1 MTSGFHKY
9 PYPIRLATVLFCLIL
24 IVFICWKLQV
34 VIVPLIF
41 SLIFSV
47 MIYPLAR
54 LLQKWKFSKGLAA
67 LSAVVIA
74 SVAIGSISYFLWTQI
89 SQLSE
94 QMPQLADKLDV
105 LYTQFQ
111 AHLYHQYGIAESVQ
125 TAQIKN
131 QLNHIANDNGGKI
144 LGWAFREIANFL
156 TDVTLIPLF
165 VFFLLYFR
173 DFFLEFFCKAF
184 TTADNDVINTIL
196 TRMCEVIQSWLV
208 GLVAVMVI
216 VGTLNTVGLLS
227 LGIQYAALFG
237 FLAALLLPIPY
248 AGIIIG
254 SLLPALMALAT
265 KDSYWYAVGAVTVFL
280 FVQILEGNLI
290 TPYVIGSKISINP
303 LVSILSLILFGN
315 LWGIS
320 GLILALPITA
330 MCKVIFDAVPEMQ
343 PFGFVLGEPEK
354 KFLSQS
360 MGDLPLPI
368 NKPLSKVKVKRQKQ
382 KVETEKAEVA

>member
-1 MTSGFHKY
+1 MTSDFQKY
-9 PYPIRLATVLFCLIL
+9 PYPVRLASVLICLIL
-24 IVFICWKLQV
+24 IVFICAKLQV

-67 LSAVVIA
+67 LSAVIIA
-74 SVAIGSISYFLWTQI
+74 SAALGSIIYFLWTQV
-89 SQLSE
+89 SQLNE
-94 QMPQLADKLDV
+94 QIPHLAEKLDI
-105 LYTQFQ
+105 LYNQFQ
-111 AHLYHQYGIAESVQ
+111 YHLYKEYGIAQSDQ
-125 TAQIKN
+125 TEQIKN

-144 LGWAFREIANFL
+144 LGWALKEVANFL

-184 TTADNDVINTIL
+184 ASADNEVINDVL
-196 TRMCEVIQSWLV
+196 KRMCEVIQSWLV
-208 GLVAVMVI
+208 GLVAVMAI
-216 VGTLNTVGLLS
+216 VGALNTIGLLA
-227 LGIQYAALFG
+227 LGIEYAALFG
-237 FLAALLLPIPY
+237 FLAALLLLIPY
-248 AGIIIG
+248 IGITIG
-254 SLLPALMALAT
+254 SLLPALLALAT
-265 KDSYWYAVGAVTVFL
+265 KDSYWYAVGAVVIFL
-280 FVQILEGNLI
+280 FVQVLEGNLI

-303 LVSILSLILFGN
+303 LVAILSLILFGN

-330 MCKVIFDAVPEMQ
+330 MCKVVFDSVPEMK

-354 KFLSQS
+354 HFLNQDS
-360 MGDLPLPI
+360 PIPI
-368 NKPLSKVKVKRQKQ
+368 NKPLSKPRVKSA
-382 KVETEKAEVA
+382 KAKAA

>member
-1 MTSGFHKY
+1 MNTGFYKY
-9 PYPIRLATVLFCLIL
+9 PYPVRLAVVLLCLIL
-24 IVFICWKLQV
+24 IVFICDQLQV

-47 MIYPLAR
+47 MIYPLAK
-54 LLQKWKFSKGLAA
+54 LLQRWKLSKGLAA
-67 LSAVVIA
+67 LFSVVIA
-74 SVAIGSISYFLWTQI
+74 SVAIGSIIYFLWAQI

-94 QMPQLADKLDV
+94 QMPQLADKLDT
-105 LYTQFQ
+105 LYKEFQ
-111 AHLYHQYGIAESVQ
+111 THLYHKYGIAKSDQ
-125 TAQIKN
+125 TYQIKN
-131 QLNHIANDNGGKI
+131 QLNHLANDNGGKI
-144 LGWAFREIANFL
+144 LGWAFKEIANFI

-184 TTADNDVINTIL
+184 STADNEVINTIL

-208 GLVAVMVI
+208 GLVAVMII
-216 VGTLNTVGLLS
+216 VGTLNTIGLVS

-237 FLAALLLPIPY
+237 FLAALLLLIPY
-248 AGIIIG
+248 VGIIIG

-265 KDSYWYAVGAVTVFL
+265 KDSYWYAIGAMAVFL

-303 LVSILSLILFGN
+303 LVAILSLILFGN

-330 MCKVIFDAVPEMQ
+330 MCKVIFDAVPEMK

-354 KFLSQS
+354 HFLNEA
-360 MGDLPLPI
+360 DLPIPI
-368 NKPLSKVKVKRQKQ
+368 NKPLTKSRIKSQSH
-382 KVETEKAEVA
+382 KAKDAEAA

>member
-1 MTSGFHKY
+1 MNSDFFKY
-9 PYPIRLATVLFCLIL
+9 PYPIRLASVLLCLIL
-24 IVFICWKLQV
+24 IVFICSKLQV

-47 MIYPLAR
+47 MIYPLAK
-54 LLQKWKFSKGLAA
+54 LLQRWKFSKGLAA
-67 LSAVVIA
+67 LFSVVIA
-74 SVAIGSISYFLWTQI
+74 SVAIGSIIYFLWTQI
-89 SQLSE
+89 SQLSNE
-94 QMPQLADKLDV
+94 MPQLADKLDA
-105 LYTQFQ
+105 LYKQFQ
-111 AHLYHQYGIAESVQ
+111 THLYHEYGIAQSEQ
-125 TAQIKN
+125 TEQIKI
-131 QLNHIANDNGGKI
+131 QLNHLADDNGGKI
-144 LGWAFREIANFL
+144 LGWILKETANFV

-184 TTADNDVINTIL
+184 TTADNELINTIL
-196 TRMCEVIQSWLV
+196 THMCEVIQSWLV
-208 GLVAVMVI
+208 GLVAVMAI
-216 VGTLNTVGLLS
+216 VGTLNTIGLFS

-237 FLAALLLPIPY
+237 FLAAFLLLIPY
-248 AGIIIG
+248 VGIIVG

-265 KDSYWYAVGAVTVFL
+265 KDSYWYAIGAIAVFL

-303 LVSILSLILFGN
+303 LVAILSLILFGN

-330 MCKVIFDAVPEMQ
+330 MCKVVFDAVPEMQ

-354 KFLSQS
+354 HFLNQSQ
-360 MGDLPLPI
+360 LPIPI
-368 NKPLSKVKVKRQKQ
+368 NKPLSKS
-382 KVETEKAEVA
+382 KAKNPKIKAA